1 MTDNNNNNNKLI
13 DENIEK
19 VNKNNNKLLGKVLL
33 YLNQWLIINN

>member
-33 YLNQWLIINN
+33 YLNQ